1 MCVDLYILE
10 RNAAGSLESGERDRS
25 LQEPI
30 PLPAQ
35 QGSSRGVRFWRA
47 LFSLG
52 HRVDNLKDPFRN
64 SDLSCMYWSA
74 VKGHEV
80 SIETAETFC
89 NQLAMAGHRFCSC
102 TKATKWSDT
111 GTLSNTTHA
120 TKPAIAATQQHSFL
134 MHGRVP
140 ADELLQWEQVSEID
154 FGVFISCQKP

>member
-80 SIETAETFC
+80 SIETAETLC
-89 NQLAMAGHRFCSC
+89 NQLAMAGHRFAPVPRQQSGQ
-102 TKATKWSDT
+102 TQGPYPTQPMQQNQQSQP
-111 GTLSNTTHA
+111 LSSTH
-120 TKPAIAATQQHSFL
+120 S
-134 MHGRVP
+134 
-140 ADELLQWEQVSEID
+140 
-154 FGVFISCQKP
+154 

>member
-80 SIETAETFC
+80 SIERAEPSVIS
-89 NQLAMAGHRFCSC
+89 CSC
-102 TKATKWSDT
+102 TQATKWSDT

-140 ADELLQWEQVSEID
+140 ADELLQHALDHV
-154 FGVFISCQKP
+154 